1 MLFSILLITY
11 MFMAGLNIIIMAA
24 SSWRSRLL
32 ERSELSEKVAAGETA
47 EKASSKSSALT
58 SLVSS
63 VTDIP
68 PPPANPGKKV
78 TGGKRKDPSGP
89 LTVPKRPRGSS
100 SYPSQPSSRVLS
112 LSSRK
117 GKEIQGRPLL
127 RLSGPPLSDQLGKP
141 VLDLLG
147 EECEAVFQSLSSK
160 EVTDR
165 LKKVDFPSLKNTV
178 SENLM
183 QVSLPAIILFV
194 FSVRLFPILIVRL
207 FPILMVIFLCV
218 LQASLVSM
226 EVFRRAEKAAAYRE
240 ELRSRDETLKKMET
254 EKRTWLKQMADLR
267 SQMSQKEKEAE
278 EKIQSLSREL
288 KEKEQQGLL
297 AGMEGC
303 REQILFTP
311 VGQQFL
317 HVLKEEL
324 I

>member
-194 FSVRLFPILIVRL
+194 FSVRLFPIL
-207 FPILMVIFLCV
+207 MVIFLCV